1 VAGGVDAL
9 EREGHAQFRADGC
22 RCEALKPSDPEFSEH
37 NIYQL
42 IEALLGKPV
51 ADRLRQRPF
60 PAQGVR
66 SSHLRAGEF
75 HGSELIRT
83 ALMSSYQDPSFDE
96 ARRELT
102 RITPTAIIE
111 WLRRGGE
118 FPMAVRKRKK
128 TLRRLVRDYALIILP
143 VAIAV
148 GVCVGWIAR
157 IFWYE

>member
-1 VAGGVDAL
+1 
-9 EREGHAQFRADGC
+9 
-22 RCEALKPSDPEFSEH
+22 
-37 NIYQL
+37 
-42 IEALLGKPV
+42 
-51 ADRLRQRPF
+51 
-60 PAQGVR
+60 
-66 SSHLRAGEF
+66 
-75 HGSELIRT
+75 
-83 ALMSSYQDPSFDE
+83 MSSYQDPSFDE

-111 WLRRGGE
+111 WLKRGGE
-118 FPMAVRKRKK
+118 FPMAVRKRNK

>member
-1 VAGGVDAL
+1 
-9 EREGHAQFRADGC
+9 
-22 RCEALKPSDPEFSEH
+22 
-37 NIYQL
+37 
-42 IEALLGKPV
+42 
-51 ADRLRQRPF
+51 
-60 PAQGVR
+60 
-66 SSHLRAGEF
+66 
-75 HGSELIRT
+75 
-83 ALMSSYQDPSFDE
+83 MSSYQDPSFDE

-111 WLRRGGE
+111 WLKRGGE

-143 VAIAV
+143 VAIVV